1 MSKVLNGRKE
11 KKNKQR
17 KGTRRKERIEDIH

>member
-11 KKNKQR
+11 KKNKHR

>member
-11 KKNKQR
+11 KKNKHR
-17 KGTRRKERIEDIH
+17 KGTRRKKRIEDIH